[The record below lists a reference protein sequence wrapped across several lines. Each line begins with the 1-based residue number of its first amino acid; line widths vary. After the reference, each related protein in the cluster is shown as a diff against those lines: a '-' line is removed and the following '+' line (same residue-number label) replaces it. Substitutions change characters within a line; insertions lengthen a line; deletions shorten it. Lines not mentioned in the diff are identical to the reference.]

1 MSEAARSHRSAAQGA
16 SRSPYRAVLASD
28 ATPRCA
34 SMASADRQM
43 IGDATLVW
51 RSALAYALHSVHPDP
66 LRATMNTAEKAT
78 VYGTEDLLI
87 SLCSSVTR
95 VLNVATHSQV
105 HYSGMFQRIGRTCLK
120 PDIGCFVL
128 FDGGFSVLVFL
139 NFSAQAAMDL
149 YANYLLNMGM
159 SKDDLARS
167 YTSDEVSN
175 VMGELMNQ
183 VVGDFTGKVRREMQT
198 HITQNQPK
206 MLVLNKQVMLSV
218 DAHLDKPEA
227 RRVTFY
233 TGNNHLFYLELA
245 IDRTEFIKLYD
256 FEAQEVPDADALM
269 AQAQP
274 LPPAPPPQAA
284 APPAGRDDTDALLK
298 SLGM

>member
-1 MSEAARSHRSAAQGA
+1 MS
-16 SRSPYRAVLASD
+16 
-28 ATPRCA
+28 TPEKP
-34 SMASADRQM
+34 
-43 IGDATLVW
+43 
-51 RSALAYALHSVHPDP
+51 SV
-66 LRATMNTAEKAT
+66 
-78 VYGTEDLLI
+78 YSTEDLLI
-87 SLCSSVTR
+87 SLCNSVTR
-95 VLNVATHSQV
+95 VLGMATHSQI
-105 HYSGMFQRIGRTCLK
+105 HYSGMVQRISKTCLR
-120 PDIGCFVL
+120 PEIGCFVL
-128 FDGGFSVLVFL
+128 FDGGFSGLVII
-139 NFSAQAAMDL
+139 NFSGQAAMEL

-159 SKDDLARS
+159 SKDDLVSS

-183 VVGDFTGKVRREMQT
+183 VVGDFTGKVRRELQT

-218 DAHLDKPEA
+218 DANLDNPEA

-233 TGNNHLFYLELA
+233 TGNNNIFYLELA

-269 AQAQP
+269 EQSQSQGSTPA
-274 LPPAPPPQAA
+274 PAPPRPDAA
-284 APPAGRDDTDALLK
+284 QDDTDALLK